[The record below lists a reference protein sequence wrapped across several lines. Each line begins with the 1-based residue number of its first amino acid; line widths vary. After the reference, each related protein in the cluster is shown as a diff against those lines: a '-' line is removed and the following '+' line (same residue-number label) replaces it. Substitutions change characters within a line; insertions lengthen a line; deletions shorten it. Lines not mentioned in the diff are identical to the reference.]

1 MYDLV
6 LSGKL
11 VDPIDGV
18 YEANIG
24 ITKGVISQITQDPIE
39 GKKLK
44 LPDASLIFPGFI
56 DPHVHLRQDIS
67 GKWNYKEDFLS
78 GSKSAAHGGVTVAAD
93 MPNNPTPATTPEA
106 IVEKIN
112 LSKDALID
120 ILFYGGVLGNLDKL
134 KAMSTLVCGY
144 KIYAEET
151 TGSMNIGLDEIEKV
165 LRIISDT
172 EKPVVFHA
180 GEKLKEILDI
190 CKNYDV
196 RVHIAHVNS
205 ISEINL
211 IEKYKKKMQLTC
223 EATPHHL
230 FFSEKDKE
238 KLGYLS
244 TVNPPLMPE
253 KDRAAV
259 MDALKNG
266 TIDMLATDHAPHTLE
281 DKAKGASGFP
291 QLDTYG
297 SFVSWLIEKC
307 FSPQRIAQI
316 TSFNAANLLKINNIA
331 RICNNH
337 LANLTVL
344 DMQAEKV
351 DKLYTKCGW
360 SPFSGYEFPGR
371 VVCTIYRGNIIMK
384 NNEII

>member
-1 MYDLV
+1 
-6 LSGKL
+6 
-11 VDPIDGV
+11 
-18 YEANIG
+18 
-24 ITKGVISQITQDPIE
+24 
-39 GKKLK
+39 
-44 LPDASLIFPGFI
+44 
-56 DPHVHLRQDIS
+56 
-67 GKWNYKEDFLS
+67 
-78 GSKSAAHGGVTVAAD
+78 
-93 MPNNPTPATTPEA
+93 
-106 IVEKIN
+106 VEKIN

-151 TGSMNIGLDEIEKV
+151 TGSMTIGLDEIEKA

-172 EKPVVFHA
+172 DKPVVFHA
-180 GEKLKEILDI
+180 GENLKEILDI
-190 CKNYDV
+190 CENYDV
-196 RVHIAHVNS
+196 RVHIAHVSS
-205 ISEINL
+205 ISEINI

-244 TVNPPLMPE
+244 TVNPPRMPE

-259 MDALKNG
+259 MDALKTG

-297 SFVSWLIEKC
+297 PFVSWLIEKC
-307 FSPQRIAQI
+307 FSLQRISKI

-331 RICNNH
+331 RICNTH

-360 SPFSGYEFPGR
+360 SPFDGMKLKGWPVKTF
-371 VVCTIYRGNIIMK
+371 VRGKLVYDEGKIDKIK
-384 NNEII
+384 GKEVSYV

>member
-24 ITKGVISQITQDPIE
+24 ITKGVISQITKDPIE
-39 GKKLK
+39 GKKIY
-44 LPDASLIFPGFI
+44 LPDAAIIFPGFI

-67 GKWNYKEDFLS
+67 GKWNYKEDFLC
-78 GSKSAAHGGVTVAAD
+78 GSKAAAHGGVTTVAD

-112 LSKDALID
+112 LSKEALID
-120 ILFYGGVLGNLDKL
+120 ILFYGGVLGNFDKL

-144 KIYAEET
+144 KIYAGET
-151 TGSMNIGLDEIEKV
+151 TGSITIGLDEIEKAV
-165 LRIISDT
+165 RLLSDT
-172 EKPVVFHA
+172 DKPVVFHA
-180 GEKLKEILDI
+180 GESLKEILAI
-190 CKNYDV
+190 CENYNI
-196 RVHIAHVNS
+196 RVHIAHVKDRN
-205 ISEINL
+205 EINL
-211 IEKYKKKMQLTC
+211 IEKYKKNMQLTC

-230 FFSEKDKE
+230 FFSENDKE

-244 TVNPPLMPE
+244 NVNPPHMPE

-259 MDALKNG
+259 MDALKTG

-281 DKAKGASGFP
+281 DKVKGASGMP
-291 QLDTYG
+291 HLDTYG
-297 SFVSWLIEKC
+297 PFVSWLIANG
-307 FSPQRIAQI
+307 FSLKQIAKI
-316 TSFNAANLLKINNIA
+316 TSFNAANLLSLNNRA
-331 RICNNH
+331 RIKEGF
-337 LANLTVL
+337 LADLAVI

-360 SPFSGYEFPGR
+360 SPFSDYEFPGR
-371 VVCTIYRGNIIMK
+371 IACTIYHGNIIMK
-384 NNEII
+384 NGVFS